1 MLTLKFD
8 KDTGRMIGLD
18 PYGYPMVAAVLKRRE
33 TVAVSITLYSAGVPA
48 VFSGG
53 TLSIGLKA
61 LGLYSGTLVSTVVLT
76 LSGTTYTGDLSFSTT
91 AIADLFAGVGLPPTE
106 PAFVALAAEVIHS
119 SGWTAEAVSLRCDN
133 DYITGEE
140 PAPGQSTSALTAALA
155 ERLIFRSALT
165 GGTATSLDGVA
176 TTSLVLM
183 TPCLVSQAG
192 ALSMWQLQTWDGVT
206 AEDTAN
212 GLVLP
217 DDANALTNLKIWV
230 RLN

>member
-1 MLTLKFD
+1 MLTLRYNKE
-8 KDTGRMIGLD
+8 TGRFIGID
-18 PYGYPMVAAVLKRRE
+18 AEGYPSVPSVLKRGDS
-33 TVAVSITLYSAGVPA
+33 VPVSVTLYSAGA
-48 VFSGG
+48 VATFSGG
-53 TLSIGLKA
+53 TVA
-61 LGLYSGTLVSTVVLT
+61 LGIKAQGLYAGSLVATASLTQVGSEYTGTLPLD
-76 LSGTTYTGDLSFSTT
+76 TTEV
-91 AIADLFAGVGLPPTE
+91 ADLFAGVGLPPAE
-106 PAFVALAAEVIHS
+106 PDFVNLAAELTHS
-119 SGWTAEAVSLRCDN
+119 TGWSAEAVSLRCDN
-133 DYITGEE
+133 DYVTGDET
-140 PAPGQSTSALTAALA
+140 APGQSTSALTAALA

-176 TTSLVLM
+176 TTALVLM

-206 AEDTAN
+206 AENTAN

>member
-1 MLTLKFD
+1 MLTLRYN
-8 KDTGRMIGLD
+8 KDTGRFIGID
-18 PYGYPMVAAVLKRRE
+18 AEGYPAVASVLKRRD
-33 TVAVSITLYSAGVPA
+33 TVPVSVTLYSAGA
-48 VFSGG
+48 VATFSGG
-53 TLSIGLKA
+53 TVSLGIKA
-61 LGLYSGTLVSTVVLT
+61 QGLYAGSLVATASLTLVGSEYAGTLSLN
-76 LSGTTYTGDLSFSTT
+76 TTEV
-91 AIADLFAGVGLPPTE
+91 ADLFAGVGLPPAE
-106 PAFVALAAEVIHS
+106 PDFVNLAAELTHS
-119 SGWTAEAVSLRCDN
+119 TGWSAEAVSLRCDN
-133 DYITGEE
+133 DYVTGDE

-176 TTSLVLM
+176 TTALVLM

-206 AEDTAN
+206 AENTGA